1 MTAASASDETA
12 RTERWESASQFKA
25 TVTQWAE
32 KMRVEP
38 ARIQLQGMTKKWASC
53 SPTGA
58 LTFNVELL
66 DEDRQFGEAV
76 IVHELIHLTVPNHGR
91 LFRSLLRAYMP
102 ESDEILNGRLGCSY
116 PKSASDG

>member
-1 MTAASASDETA
+1 MTTTSAEDEVA
-12 RTERWESASQFKA
+12 RTERWESASDFKA
-25 TVTQWAE
+25 TVKQWAE

-38 ARIQLQGMTKKWASC
+38 TRIQLQRMAKKWASC

-66 DEDRQFGEAV
+66 DEDRRFGEAV

-91 LFRSLLRAYMP
+91 LFRSLLLAYMP

-116 PKSASDG
+116 PKAQA